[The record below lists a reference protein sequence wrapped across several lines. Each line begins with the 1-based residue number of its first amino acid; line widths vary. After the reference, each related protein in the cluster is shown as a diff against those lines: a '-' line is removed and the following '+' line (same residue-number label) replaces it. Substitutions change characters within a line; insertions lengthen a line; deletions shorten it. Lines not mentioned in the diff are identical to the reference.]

1 MKQGLDEIAALRAEV
16 EHYKRVAEDGQSVNR
31 DLRAE
36 VERLKG
42 ERDSALSTLEGMDVL
57 LDPAKKLEQDNDD
70 LRAKLDKAEG
80 EMNEQYRRGLAA
92 AHLAM
97 CNQGYW
103 TADEAQAAIDRLIEG
118 ISSSPEDPEPQAS
131 SSPSEPDGGQ
141 AQA

>member
-70 LRAKLDKAEG
+70 LRAKLGQVEG
-80 EMNEQYRRGLAA
+80 ILKEHGPECEPYCLACDALAA
-92 AHLAM
+92 IR
-97 CNQGYW
+97 
-103 TADEAQAAIDRLIEG
+103 EEKP
-118 ISSSPEDPEPQAS
+118 SPSTEDPEPQAS